1 MDSVRSK
8 LAVLFGLLAAV
19 LLSACD
25 AAINVDARVF
35 EDGSGTVEVT
45 AVLDA
50 EIATELLD
58 LRTSG
63 LALTDLNTAGWVTD
77 VDTRGEDGETIVSAS
92 KAFGTADQ
100 FQEVMQEL
108 SGQAGLFAD
117 FELVRTPGFAQVDYG
132 VQGSIVPRGFASFSD
147 DALEAALGQ
156 SLEAIAS
163 RYGGTPADISV
174 TMSVTLPGEIKTDD
188 SNGVPLRNF
197 EQTARFWTT
206 TAEIGQPIPVV
217 VSSSTRQVSAL
228 VLRGIAIIAAL
239 LALLT
244 LTGQLLRVLS
254 PERRRPPQK
263 PRPRA
268 RATDANAS
276 ATPIVVDD
284 PEESGEPD
292 NPSVV
297 ALDGMGVIFKEAN
310 DIDNVLI
317 PFAHEAGSPLSA
329 EEIALRARALSLGRM
344 TTGQFWKAIGLDGA
358 PEELDDAYLSRLS
371 LNPGVVKFLRT
382 LRDRGVRVACITNDS
397 TTWAMK
403 LRQRHSLEGLVDPWV
418 ISGQVGVRKPDNP
431 MWEVLRRVTG
441 EAPASIMV
449 VDDELDIL
457 DSARKLGFRT
467 AWYAP
472 DGDAP
477 LARGHAILRS
487 FALPA
492 AQENAATSELA

>member
-8 LAVLFGLLAAV
+8 LLALFGLAAVV

-25 AAINVDARVF
+25 VAIDVDARVF
-35 EDGSGTVEVT
+35 EDGSGTVDVT
-45 AVLDA
+45 ATLDA
-50 EIATELLD
+50 DVATGLLD

-63 LALTDLNTAGWVTD
+63 LALTDLNEAGWVTD
-77 VDTRGEDGETIVSAS
+77 VDTRGEDGSTIVTGS

-100 FQEVMQEL
+100 FEEVMAEL
-108 SGQAGLFAD
+108 TGEDGLFSG
-117 FELVRTPGFAQVDYG
+117 FRLLRTAGFAQVDYS
-132 VQGSIVPRGFASFSD
+132 VEGSLVPRGFNSFSD
-147 DALEAALGQ
+147 AGLEALLGQ
-156 SLEAIAS
+156 SVESIAS
-163 RYGGTPADISV
+163 RYGGSPSDI
-174 TMSVTLPGEIKTDD
+174 TINMSVTLPGEI
-188 SNGVPLRNF
+188 RNDVSTGASVRDF
-197 EQTARFWTT
+197 EDTARFWTT
-206 TAEIGQPIPVV
+206 TAEAGQVIPVEV
-217 VSSSTRQVSAL
+217 TSRTRQVSTL
-228 VLRGIAIIAAL
+228 VLRGVAIIAAL

-244 LTGQLLRVLS
+244 LLGQLLRVFS
-254 PERRRPPQK
+254 RERRGPPPK

-268 RATDANAS
+268 RAAGSTS
-276 ATPIVVDD
+276 TPAIVIDE
-284 PEESGEPD
+284 PEESDAPD
-292 NPSVV
+292 NPTVV
-297 ALDGMGVIFKEAN
+297 ALDGMGVIFKEAR

-317 PFAHEAGSPLSA
+317 PFAHEKGSPLSA
-329 EEIALRARALSLGRM
+329 DEIVLRARALSLGRM
-344 TTGQFWKAIGLDGA
+344 TTAQFWKAIGLDGS
-358 PEELDDAYLSRLS
+358 PEDLDDAYLSRLS

-441 EAPASIMV
+441 ESPASIMV

-467 AWYAP
+467 AWYSP
-472 DGDAP
+472 DGEAP

-487 FALPA
+487 FDLPA
-492 AQENAATSELA
+492 AEESAVASENA

>member
-8 LAVLFGLLAAV
+8 LLVLFGLVAV
-19 LLSACD
+19 ALLSACD
-25 AAINVDARVF
+25 VAIDVDTRVF
-35 EDGSGTVEVT
+35 EDGSGTVVVT
-45 AVLDA
+45 ATLDSD
-50 EIATELLD
+50 IATELLD

-63 LALTDLNTAGWVTD
+63 LALTDLNEAGWVTD
-77 VDTRGEDGETIVSAS
+77 VDTRGENGSTIVTGS

-100 FQEVMQEL
+100 FEEVMAEL
-108 SGQAGLFAD
+108 TGDAGLFSD
-117 FELVRTPGFAQVDYG
+117 FELVRTPGFAQVDYS
-132 VQGSIVPRGFASFSD
+132 VEGSLEPRGFSSFSD
-147 DALEAALGQ
+147 TELETILGQ
-156 SLEAIAS
+156 SVESIAS
-163 RYGGTPADISV
+163 RYGGSPADIDV
-174 TMSVTLPGEIKTDD
+174 RMSITLPGEIRTDV
-188 SNGVPLRNF
+188 SGGTPLRDF
-197 EQTARFWTT
+197 DDTARFWTT
-206 TAEIGQPIPVV
+206 TAEASQPIPVAV
-217 VSSSTRQVSAL
+217 TSRTRKVSTL
-228 VLRGIAIIAAL
+228 VFRGVAIIAAL

-244 LTGQLLRVLS
+244 LLGQLLRVLS

-263 PRPRA
+263 ARPRA
-268 RATDANAS
+268 RATDTAEA
-276 ATPIVVDD
+276 APIVIDEPDD
-284 PEESGEPD
+284 SDQPD
-292 NPSVV
+292 NPTVV

-310 DIDNVLI
+310 DIDNVLV
-317 PFAHEAGSPLSA
+317 PFAHETGSPLSA
-329 EEIALRARALSLGRM
+329 DEIVLRARALSLGRM
-344 TTGQFWKAIGLDGA
+344 TTAQFWSAIGLDGS

-449 VDDELDIL
+449 VDDDLDIL

-467 AWYAP
+467 AWYSP
-472 DGDAP
+472 DGEAP

-487 FALPA
+487 FDLPA
-492 AQENAATSELA
+492 AQEKTATPENV